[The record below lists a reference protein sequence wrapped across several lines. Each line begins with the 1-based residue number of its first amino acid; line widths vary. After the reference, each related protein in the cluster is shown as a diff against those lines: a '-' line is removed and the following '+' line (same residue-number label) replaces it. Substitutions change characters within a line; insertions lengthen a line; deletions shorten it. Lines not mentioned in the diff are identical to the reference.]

1 MNEVT
6 QLTRV
11 WGRALDANLRYA
23 ALLSELAGRGL
34 QLLLSAVSEI
44 GPQII
49 TTTDP
54 PQEASRVTSIP
65 SVNPSVPSP
74 ATMVLEGE
82 AGSRAF
88 GLFVVENKLPKEVTT
103 RVVVGPLIDPDGQE
117 IPSVLR
123 FEPGVIT
130 LAPGEQVVAKVS
142 AHISRGL
149 EAGVRY
155 QGEISVPGIAGA
167 RIPIIVRRMRTTKSA
182 TVIAEANPATADVT
196 RKKLRPGGRRS
207 PRKHKS

>member
-11 WGRALDANLRYA
+11 WGRALDANLRYT
-23 ALLSELAGRGL
+23 ALLTELAGRSL
-34 QLLLSAVSEI
+34 ELLVSAVSEI

-49 TTTDP
+49 ATTDAVR
-54 PQEASRVTSIP
+54 EVNRVTSIP
-65 SVNPSVPSP
+65 P
-74 ATMVLEGE
+74 APAPAPAAMVLEGE

-88 GLFVVENKLPKEVTT
+88 GLFVVENKLPKEVST
-103 RVVVGPLIDPDGQE
+103 RVAVGPLVDPDGRE

-123 FEPGVIT
+123 FEPGIIT

-149 EAGVRY
+149 VVGVRY
-155 QGEISVPGIAGA
+155 QGEISAPGIAGA
-167 RIPIIVRRMRTTKSA
+167 RIPIIVKRKPTTKSA
-182 TVIAEANPATADVT
+182 TVVAEASPENADATA
-196 RKKLRPGGRRS
+196 KKLRPGGQRS

>member
-11 WGRALDANLRYA
+11 WGRALDVNLRYT

-34 QLLLSAVSEI
+34 ELLLSAVSEI
-44 GPQII
+44 GPQMI
-49 TTTDP
+49 TTTAA

-65 SVNPSVPSP
+65 SVTPPAPSP
-74 ATMVLEGE
+74 AAMVLEGE

-88 GLFVVENKLPKEVTT
+88 GLFVVENKLPKGVTT
-103 RVVVGPLIDPDGQE
+103 RIAVGPLVDPEGNE

-123 FEPGVIT
+123 FEPGIIT

-167 RIPIIVRRMRTTKSA
+167 CIPIIVRRKPTTKSA
-182 TVIAEANPATADVT
+182 TVVTEVSPANT
-196 RKKLRPGGRRS
+196 KLRTGGRRS

>member
-11 WGRALDANLRYA
+11 WGRALDVNLRYT

-34 QLLLSAVSEI
+34 ELLLSAVSEI
-44 GPQII
+44 GPQMI
-49 TTTDP
+49 TTTAA

-65 SVNPSVPSP
+65 SVTPPAPSP
-74 ATMVLEGE
+74 AAMVLEGE

-88 GLFVVENKLPKEVTT
+88 GLFVVENKLPKGVTT
-103 RVVVGPLIDPDGQE
+103 RIAVGPLVDPEGNE

-123 FEPGVIT
+123 FEPGIIT

-167 RIPIIVRRMRTTKSA
+167 CIPIIVRRKPTTKSV
-182 TVIAEANPATADVT
+182 TVVAEVSPVNT
-196 RKKLRPGGRRS
+196 KLRTGGRRS

>member
-11 WGRALDANLRYA
+11 WGRALDANLRYT

-34 QLLLSAVSEI
+34 ELLLSAVSEV
-44 GPQII
+44 GPQIVA
-49 TTTDP
+49 TTNAV
-54 PQEASRVTSIP
+54 QEASRVTSIP
-65 SVNPSVPSP
+65 SVNPPAPSP
-74 ATMVLEGE
+74 AAMVLEGE

-88 GLFVVENKLPKEVTT
+88 GLFVVENKLPKEVTA

-117 IPSVLR
+117 IPSILR
-123 FEPGVIT
+123 FEPGIIT

-167 RIPIIVRRMRTTKSA
+167 GIPIIVRRKLTTKSA
-182 TVIAEANPATADVT
+182 TMVAEASPANMKA
-196 RKKLRPGGRRS
+196 RPGRRRS

>member
-11 WGRALDANLRYA
+11 WGRALDANLRYT

-34 QLLLSAVSEI
+34 ELLLWAASEI
-44 GPQII
+44 GPQMI
-49 TTTDP
+49 TTTAA

-65 SVNPSVPSP
+65 SVTPPAPSP
-74 ATMVLEGE
+74 AAMVLEGE

-88 GLFVVENKLPKEVTT
+88 GLFVVENKLPKGVTT
-103 RVVVGPLIDPDGQE
+103 RIAVGPLVDPEGNE

-123 FEPGVIT
+123 FEPGIIT

-167 RIPIIVRRMRTTKSA
+167 CVPIIVRRKPTTKSA
-182 TVIAEANPATADVT
+182 TVVAEVSPANT
-196 RKKLRPGGRRS
+196 KLRTGGRRL

>member
-11 WGRALDANLRYA
+11 WGRALDANLRYT

-34 QLLLSAVSEI
+34 ELLLSAVSEI
-44 GPQII
+44 GPQMI
-49 TTTDP
+49 TTTAA

-65 SVNPSVPSP
+65 SVTPPAPSP
-74 ATMVLEGE
+74 AAMVLEGE

-88 GLFVVENKLPKEVTT
+88 GLFVVENKLPKGVTT
-103 RVVVGPLIDPDGQE
+103 RIAVGPLVDPEGNE

-123 FEPGVIT
+123 FEPGIIT

-167 RIPIIVRRMRTTKSA
+167 CIPIIVRRKPTTKSA
-182 TVIAEANPATADVT
+182 TVVAEVSPANA
-196 RKKLRPGGRRS
+196 KLRTGGRRS

>member
-6 QLTRV
+6 QLTRA
-11 WGRALDANLRYA
+11 WGRALDANLRCT

-34 QLLLSAVSEI
+34 EVLLSAVSEI

-49 TTTDP
+49 STADP

-65 SVNPSVPSP
+65 SVNPQAPSS

-82 AGSRAF
+82 GGSRAF

-103 RVVVGPLIDPDGQE
+103 QVAVGPLVDPEGNE

-130 LAPGEQVVAKVS
+130 LAPGEQVIAKVS

-149 EAGVRY
+149 EVGVRY

-167 RIPIIVRRMRTTKSA
+167 RIPIIVRRKLTTKSA
-182 TVIAEANPATADVT
+182 TVIGEASPASADVT
-196 RKKLRPGGRRS
+196 VKKRKSGSRRPPRR
-207 PRKHKS
+207 HKS

>member
-11 WGRALDANLRYA
+11 WGRALDANLRYT

-34 QLLLSAVSEI
+34 ELLLSAVSEI
-44 GPQII
+44 GPQMI
-49 TTTDP
+49 TTTAA

-65 SVNPSVPSP
+65 SVTPP
-74 ATMVLEGE
+74 APLPAAMVLEGE

-88 GLFVVENKLPKEVTT
+88 GLFVVENKLPKGVTT
-103 RVVVGPLIDPDGQE
+103 RIAVGPLVDPEGNE

-123 FEPGVIT
+123 FEPGIIT

-167 RIPIIVRRMRTTKSA
+167 CIPIIVRRKPTTKSA
-182 TVIAEANPATADVT
+182 TVVAEVSPVNT
-196 RKKLRPGGRRS
+196 KLRTGGRRL